1 MHVLLSNGK
10 MLNLTFTEDVKQG
23 YHDKNLVVIYLTNGT
38 KFIEKFNTEA
48 EAIEEVEKVREAMKS
63 GGGLVQKDTLNDF
76 PKTGN
81 AGTIYIAKDTG
92 QTYYWDPITKTYVKT
107 GTEGRTGVYGYG
119 NDLPNTVGATTVVK
133 KSDLNEILKPSVDFS
148 EGSEVIGNNSVHGII
163 TGVNGDDVTIT
174 TITDLTIDSFR
185 QVATE
190 ADLPTEGVENILYY
204 VQDVDEFRIWD
215 TVDKKWVE
223 PFHPIIF
230 HDETIANARKNTF
243 YVVDDKIKYT
253 KDGVNW
259 IEINSKHPLSYQ
271 EIPVAKAD
279 VGTIYIIGDKAR
291 YTLDNQN
298 WTYLNSN
305 EHPLEFGNV
314 QVAKAKLNTLYIDGN
329 KARYTTDNINWI
341 ELNTE
346 HPIIFGNSPVA
357 KAKLNTLYVD
367 GNTIKYTV
375 DNINWVEISG
385 GASMKEYLSNVDLA
399 AVPLGVSTVNKT
411 DLALVPT
418 DKLELEQLVYDD
430 KGTVGR
436 IIKIDTTTGELKVET
451 MTIAGS
457 GGGIKSLDG
466 FTTDDLAEG
475 KNNKYMTAKDR
486 ADITNIIGNQTQIS
500 SDLNNIKQLIPPE
513 ANSSNKL
520 VDKNQ
525 MNKKLANL
533 KIVDLADVDDSNM
546 LPGTILSVDSS
557 GTKVIFK
564 QSSDFGT
571 LKTIEDKLG
580 KTYSDVSKIKF
591 LDLYGKRIDST
602 NSVELSLGD
611 LFTTDLKDMPQTYEN
626 GKVLVANQNNMN
638 YELKD
643 IGDLTNSKENFVT
656 NIDVSDWVYN
666 VETKRYEKIIN
677 HELKSKNLI
686 VAFYNGT
693 EVVSPHSYKIL
704 DENNIIVYSENTDA
718 CKVVIN
724 CSQGVVGDGTGSGGS
739 GSVTAGDFI
748 DDYRK
753 RADKTYSSSKIESLL
768 TDYALKDNVYSKTQA
783 DALFALK
790 GNEHKHS
797 NLQILNGLTDDASG
811 ALYYKGVRL
820 MTGFN
825 PSLLQKSWN
834 QEDYT
839 DLSLLCDIRQ
849 LFQDNNMN
857 VIMNSEFLIRNIVES
872 VDPDTDANNILN
884 LVVSENNIVVLNV
897 EIEPSNTQKYILG
910 ISPDTKVMVKGSFT
924 ANLNI
929 NYY

>member
-1 MHVLLSNGK
+1 M
-10 MLNLTFTEDVKQG
+10 
-23 YHDKNLVVIYLTNGT
+23 
-38 KFIEKFNTEA
+38 
-48 EAIEEVEKVREAMKS
+48 
-63 GGGLVQKDTLNDF
+63 
-76 PKTGN
+76 
-81 AGTIYIAKDTG
+81 AK
-92 QTYYWDPITKTYVKT
+92 
-107 GTEGRTGVYGYG
+107 
-119 NDLPNTVGATTVVK
+119 
-133 KSDLNEILKPSVDFS
+133 
-148 EGSEVIGNNSVHGII
+148 GII
-163 TGVNGDDVTIT
+163 
-174 TITDLTIDSFR
+174 
-185 QVATE
+185 Q
-190 ADLPTEGVENILYY
+190 
-204 VQDVDEFRIWD
+204 
-215 TVDKKWVE
+215 
-223 PFHPIIF
+223 
-230 HDETIANARKNTF
+230 
-243 YVVDDKIKYT
+243 YT
-253 KDGVNW
+253 KD
-259 IEINSKHPLSYQ
+259 IINDS
-271 EIPVAKAD
+271 
-279 VGTIYIIGDKAR
+279 IIGTKTTYSSKKIEELLNGDK
-291 YTLDNQN
+291 
-298 WTYLNSN
+298 
-305 EHPLEFGNV
+305 FI
-314 QVAKAKLNTLYIDGN
+314 K
-329 KARYTTDNINWI
+329 TDNI
-341 ELNTE
+341 LTE
-346 HPIIFGNSPVA
+346 KTI
-357 KAKLNTLYVD
+357 
-367 GNTIKYTV
+367 GNTQV
-375 DNINWVEISG
+375 
-385 GASMKEYLSNVDLA
+385 LSY
-399 AVPLGVSTVNKT
+399 T
-411 DLALVPT
+411 DLVSSIN
-418 DKLELEQLVYDD
+418 DIKVDQLVYDTNEILA
-430 KGTVGR
+430 KVNS
-436 IIKIDTTTGELKVET
+436 IDTSTGDVTLETITTS
-451 MTIAGS
+451 GS
-457 GGGIKSLDG
+457 GGGIKDLSG

-475 KNNKYMTAKDR
+475 KNNKYMTAVDR
-486 ADITNIIGNQTQIS
+486 TNISNIIGNQTQIS

-525 MNKKLANL
+525 MNKKFTDL
-533 KIVDLADVDDSNM
+533 KLVDLADVDNSNM
-546 LPGTILSVDSS
+546 LPGTILSVDNS
-557 GTKVIFK
+557 GKKVVFK

-591 LDLYGKRIDST
+591 LDLIGKRIDST

-611 LFTTDLKDMPQTYEN
+611 MFTTDLKDMPQTYEN

-753 RADKTYSSSKIESLL
+753 RLDKTYSSSKIESLL

-872 VDPDTDANNILN
+872 VDPDTDANNMLN

-897 EIEPSNTQKYILG
+897 EIDPSNTQKYILG
-910 ISPDTKVMVKGSFT
+910 ISPDTKIMVKGSFT